1 MKCAIYARFSTDN
14 QNEESIESQVAQCRR
29 FVEREGWILADG
41 HVYSDIAISGST
53 IERPGLSALMAA
65 AKRKPRAFD
74 KVVVFSKSR
83 LSRSSLQELK
93 ITAELE
99 SHGIEVVSA
108 SEPFHT
114 IKGSGRVAA
123 ESAIRMVNEV
133 YLAQVAEHVK
143 RGQDHTASRGFKT
156 TWAPYGYKNE
166 WVTDSSASIDKRTG
180 QPRMRL
186 KWVVDPEQAE
196 VVRWL
201 FKEYLQGNGFK
212 KLSMKLNEKGISAP
226 RGDSW
231 APSAI
236 REMLRNHSYLGWY
249 CLGKT
254 SRVKGADGRKR
265 YVDNPMD
272 QWRIYKNAH
281 EPIVTEDLFNK
292 VQERMAKVSEKYK
305 KKISSAK
312 AEHSS
317 YLLTGLIKCGAC
329 RANFTVQSTKAKA
342 GEPPRYWHYV
352 CGYRRNRGPT
362 VCSNSNRIN
371 MYDLDKA
378 VLEATEQKLMDPEII
393 HNVAK
398 QAERI
403 LERARLDA
411 YETEGLQQEKR
422 KLEKEID
429 RLISALTAADQ
440 TPDAARLISEEM
452 QERKKRLKE
461 LDRVLDRPRKAQEK
475 VAKLMLP
482 FFGDQKVAISYVG
495 KKDKSLKDWYRYLQD
510 ELGAW
515 VDALHERSPIAVRDE
530 LQKHI
535 REITV
540 HDDGTIVIHG
550 TYQGILAKVGVIEA
564 GDLGK
569 IEIRPEERKKRKKGK
584 KVAQRQGSKGYT
596 RKNGVPKGI

>member
-1 MKCAIYARFSTDN
+1 MRCAIYARFSTDN
-14 QNEESIESQVAQCRR
+14 QNEESIESQVEKCKE
-29 FVEREGWILADG
+29 FIEREGWTLNPDHIYPD
-41 HVYSDIAISGST
+41 YAISGAT
-53 IERPGLSALMAA
+53 NKRPGLQNLMASA
-65 AKRKPRAFD
+65 RRKPRAFD
-74 KVVVFSKSR
+74 RVVVFSKSR

-93 ITAELE
+93 ITSELE

-114 IKGSGRVAA
+114 MKGSGRVAA

-166 WVTDSSASIDKRTG
+166 WVSDPSASMDKRTG

-186 KWVVDPEQAE
+186 KWVVELDQAE
-196 VVRWL
+196 VVKWL

-212 KLSMKLNEKGISAP
+212 KLASKLNEKGVRAP
-226 RGDSW
+226 RSDSW

-272 QWRIYKNAH
+272 QWRIYKDAH
-281 EPIVTEDLFNK
+281 EPIIAEELFNK
-292 VQERMAKVSEKYK
+292 VQERMAKVSKKYK
-305 KKISSAK
+305 KEISRAK

-317 YLLTGLIKCGAC
+317 YLLTGLVKCGEC
-329 RANFTVQSTKAKA
+329 GANFTVQSTKAKA

-352 CGYRRNRGPT
+352 CGYRRNRGAS
-362 VCSNSNRIN
+362 VCSNGSRII
-371 MYDLDKA
+371 MHALDKA
-378 VLEATEQKLMDPEII
+378 VLKATEQKLMDPEMI
-393 HNVAK
+393 HNVST

-411 YETEGLQQEKR
+411 HEAEGLEQDKR
-422 KLEKEID
+422 ELEKQIE
-429 RLISALTAADQ
+429 RFTRALATADQ
-440 TPDAARLISEEM
+440 APDAAKVFTEQI
-452 QERKKRLKE
+452 QERKERLNE
-461 LDRVLDRPRKAQEK
+461 INRILDRPKKAQKRVER
-475 VAKLMLP
+475 LLLP
-482 FFGDQKVAISYVG
+482 FFGDQKVAIKYA
-495 KKDKSLKDWYRYLQD
+495 KKKEKSLKDWYKYLQE
-510 ELGAW
+510 ELGGW

-540 HDDGTIVIHG
+540 HEDGKIVIHG
-550 TYQGILAKVGVIEA
+550 TYQGILAEVGLIEA

-569 IEIRPEERKKRKKGK
+569 IEIRPEKRRKTKKK
-584 KVAQRQGSKGYT
+584 APRQKSKGYT
-596 RKNGVPKGI
+596 LKNGVPKGI

>member
-14 QNEESIESQVAQCRR
+14 QNEESIESQVEKCKE
-29 FVEREGWILADG
+29 FIEREGWTLNPDHIYPD
-41 HVYSDIAISGST
+41 YAISGAT
-53 IERPGLSALMAA
+53 NKRPGLQNLMASA
-65 AKRKPRAFD
+65 RKKPRAFD
-74 KVVVFSKSR
+74 RVVVFSKSR

-93 ITAELE
+93 ITSELE
-99 SHGIEVVSA
+99 GHGIEVVSA

-114 IKGSGRVAA
+114 MKGSGRVAA

-143 RGQDHTASRGFKT
+143 RGQDHSASQGFKR

-166 WVTDSSASIDKRTG
+166 WVLDPSASMDKRTG

-186 KWVVDPEQAE
+186 KWVVDIEQAE
-196 VVRWL
+196 VVRRL

-212 KLSMKLNEKGISAP
+212 KLASKLNEKGVQAP
-226 RGDSW
+226 RSDSW

-292 VQERMAKVSEKYK
+292 VQERMAKVSKKYK
-305 KKISSAK
+305 KDISRAK

-317 YLLTGLIKCGAC
+317 YLLTGLIKCGEC
-329 RANFTVQSTKAKA
+329 GANFTVQSTKAKA

-352 CGYRRNRGPT
+352 CGYRRNRGT
-362 VCSNSNRIN
+362 SVCSNSNRIN
-371 MYDLDKA
+371 MHVLDKA
-378 VLEATEQKLMDPEII
+378 VLEATEQKLMDPEVI
-393 HNVAK
+393 HNVST

-403 LERARLDA
+403 LDRARLDA
-411 YETEGLQQEKR
+411 HEAEGLEQDKR
-422 KLEKEID
+422 ELEKQIE
-429 RLISALTAADQ
+429 RLTGALATADQ
-440 TPDAARLISEEM
+440 APDAAKVFTEQI
-452 QERKKRLKE
+452 QERKERLNE
-461 LDRVLDRPRKAQEK
+461 INRILDRPKKAQKRVER
-475 VAKLMLP
+475 LLLP
-482 FFGDQKVAISYVG
+482 FFGDQKVAIRYA
-495 KKDKSLKDWYRYLQD
+495 KEKEKSLKDWYKYLQ
-510 ELGAW
+510 EKLGGW
-515 VDALHERSPIAVRDE
+515 VEALHERSPVAVRDE

-540 HDDGTIVIHG
+540 HDDGKIVIHG
-550 TYQGILAKVGVIEA
+550 TYQGILAEAGLIEA
-564 GDLGK
+564 GDLDT
-569 IEIRPEERKKRKKGK
+569 IEIRPKKRKKSK
-584 KVAQRQGSKGYT
+584 KKAPRQKSKGST
-596 RKNGVPKGI
+596 RKDGVPKGI

>member
-1 MKCAIYARFSTDN
+1 MRCAIYARFSTDN
-14 QNEESIESQVAQCRR
+14 QNEESIESQVEKCKE
-29 FVEREGWILADG
+29 FIEREGWTLNPDHIYPD
-41 HVYSDIAISGST
+41 YAISGAT
-53 IERPGLSALMAA
+53 NKRPGLQNLMASA
-65 AKRKPRAFD
+65 RRKPRAFD
-74 KVVVFSKSR
+74 RVVVFSKSR

-99 SHGIEVVSA
+99 RQGIEVVSA

-114 IKGSGRVAA
+114 MKGSGRVAA

-166 WVTDSSASIDKRTG
+166 WVSDPSASIDKRTG
-180 QPRMRL
+180 QPRTRL
-186 KWVVDPEQAE
+186 KWVVDLEQAE
-196 VVRWL
+196 VVKWL
-201 FKEYLQGNGFK
+201 FKEYLLGNGFK
-212 KLSMKLNEKGISAP
+212 KLASKLNEKGVRAP
-226 RGDSW
+226 RSDSW

-254 SRVKGADGRKR
+254 SRVKGSDGQKR
-265 YVDNPMD
+265 YIDNPMD

-281 EPIVTEDLFNK
+281 EPIVTEDLFKK
-292 VQERMAKVSEKYK
+292 VQKRMAKIAKKYK
-305 KKISSAK
+305 KEISHAK
-312 AEHSS
+312 AEHSN
-317 YLLTGLIKCGAC
+317 YLLTGLIKCAVC
-329 RANFTVQSTKAKA
+329 EANFTVQSTKAKA

-352 CGYRRNRGPT
+352 CGYRRNRGT
-362 VCSNSNRIN
+362 SVCSNSNRIN
-371 MYDLDKA
+371 MNVLDKA
-378 VLEATEQKLMDPEII
+378 VLEATEQKLMDPEMI

-411 YETEGLQQEKR
+411 HETEGLEQKKR
-422 KLEKEID
+422 KLEQEID
-429 RLISALTAADQ
+429 RLMRALTAADQ
-440 TPDAARLISEEM
+440 TPDAAKLISEEI

-461 LDRVLDRPRKAQEK
+461 IDRVLDRPRKAQEK
-475 VAKLMLP
+475 VAKLMMP
-482 FFGDQKVAISYVG
+482 FFGDQKVAIKYVG
-495 KKDKSLKDWYRYLQD
+495 KKNKSLKDWYKYLQD

-515 VDALHERSPIAVRDE
+515 VDALHECSPVAVRDE

-540 HDDGTIVIHG
+540 HEDGKIVIHG
-550 TYQGILAKVGVIEA
+550 TYQGILAEVGLIEA

-569 IEIRPEERKKRKKGK
+569 IEIRPEKRRKTKKK
-584 KVAQRQGSKGYT
+584 APRQKSKGYT
-596 RKNGVPKGI
+596 LKNGVPKGI